1 MANKMTKKEMF
12 NAIKAI
18 EAVAANEEMV
28 AFIDHEIEL
37 LNRKRSSGT
46 MTETQKKNE
55 ELKEVILEVLQGSN
69 PMTVTEIRLASEELS
84 KYENQKIS
92 ALVRQLILAEKVV
105 KTTDKKKSL
114 FSLA

>member
-37 LNRKRSSGT
+37 LDRKRSSGT